1 MEATTKRESNPHK
14 TPKGLRDSTPT
25 IKAPTGP
32 AAPNDHVVEKELRG
46 GPSPQGNS
54 HGQRGEIAA
63 AAAAAVVVVAA
74 ATAVAA
80 AAADSRI
87 QKESAVPINNQDSGS
102 NRYLGCDPHH
112 TPGHANPATNFQ
124 PKEG

>member
-1 MEATTKRESNPHK
+1 MEVTTRRESNPH
-14 TPKGLRDSTPT
+14 TTLKGLRDPTPT

-32 AAPNDHVVEKELRG
+32 AAPKDHVVEKELRG

-54 HGQRGEIAA
+54 HGQRGEITA
-63 AAAAAVVVVAA
+63 AAAAAVVVGAA
-74 ATAVAA
+74 ATAAAA

-87 QKESAVPINNQDSGS
+87 QKESAVPINNQDLGS

-112 TPGHANPATNFQ
+112 TPGHTDPATNFQ
-124 PKEG
+124 PKGG